1 MTGDIYLSTCRKSPA
16 MDHVLHQMQESSSF
30 QSGTSREKQ
39 NELQG
44 AANMASQDLTDAAG
58 VPDRDGGSTASTSD
72 SDDV

>member
-1 MTGDIYLSTCRKSPA
+1 

-30 QSGTSREKQ
+30 RSSAISEKQ
-39 NELQG
+39 TELQG
-44 AANMASQDLTDAAG
+44 TADLKTEDFVGDAA